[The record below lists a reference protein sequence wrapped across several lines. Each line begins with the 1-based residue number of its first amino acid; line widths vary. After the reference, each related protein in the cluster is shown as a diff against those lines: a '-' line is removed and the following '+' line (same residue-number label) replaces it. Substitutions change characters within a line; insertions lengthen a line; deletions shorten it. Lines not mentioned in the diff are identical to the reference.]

1 MALFQFSTSISTTVS
16 ELADKLTSWQDSGA
30 SISEIAISNINDIS
44 FLINDKYCNVK
55 YSMSSSQNANYY
67 WFLCD
72 SVGYETLIVLC
83 DSPIVNENGYK
94 GSFGN
99 ALYNA
104 IYFLHNGRLV
114 RNPQI
119 DEPICSQFNIPNGWS
134 SLDTDSTILT
144 KCTYNDGINLT
155 TGTNQIADKLYISTN
170 LSSVGY
176 KTKIVTGAKEFICI
190 GGFFY
195 LEYNN
200 SISNLSKYRPLLK
213 DAISETFPW
222 CRYSLKRIY
231 DTQNKYYWTTFKD
244 FEIGRNGKEIVI
256 KNGYYHGEQRN
267 ANSSIIF
274 NSTDIHN
281 KTFYFVMS
289 LKDWYSAIGS
299 KFTNLIGTCDS
310 DDNPETS
317 NESNFRRSISL
328 SPYPQGYITTTGY
341 SYYENGNSVAS
352 SSDSIKA
359 SETESILYNL
369 SYNKKIIIAMKI
381 SDRID
386 RYNYDYNATF
396 YINNSNN
403 YFYGREQNFAGRGT
417 KKRIYIGTINNSDYL
432 PNIYIDY
439 LCCCD
444 AYHTNEQ
451 IDKNIQKLAKI
462 FEVDLEEPS

>member
-55 YSMSSSQNANYY
+55 YNISSSQNANYY

-94 GSFGN
+94 GSLGN

-104 IYFLHNGRLV
+104 IYFLHDSRLV

-144 KCTYNDGINLT
+144 KCTYNDGINLI
-155 TGTNQIADKLYISTN
+155 TGTNQVADKLYISTN

-222 CRYSLKRIY
+222 CRYSLRRIY
-231 DTQNKYYWTTFKD
+231 DTQNKYYWTTFENY
-244 FEIGRNGKEIVI
+244 EIGKRNEQIIIRNGY
-256 KNGYYHGEQRN
+256 NGEQAN
-267 ANSSIIF
+267 ANRSIVF
-274 NSTDIHN
+274 NPEENIHN
-281 KTFYFVMS
+281 KTFYFIMS
-289 LKDWYSAIGS
+289 LKDWRTDKVESS
-299 KFTNLIGTCDS
+299 KVNLIGTCS
-310 DDNPETS
+310 GSKANKLS
-317 NESNFRRSISL
+317 SSIRSISL
-328 SPYPQGYITTTGY
+328 SPYPQKYITTNGY
-341 SYYENGNSVAS
+341 DSRDSNYVFEK
-352 SSDSIKA
+352 DSIA
-359 SETESILYNL
+359 FSNSSESILYNFP
-369 SYNKKIIIAMKI
+369 YNRKVIIVMKI
-381 SDRID
+381 SESTG
-386 RYNYDYNATF
+386 YNTGDYSVTF
-396 YINNSNN
+396 YINNSKN
-403 YFYGREQNFAGRGT
+403 FFHEQEGTFPFKSGT
-417 KKRIYIGTINNSDYL
+417 KKVYIGTLNNNNYL

>member
-16 ELADKLTSWQDSGA
+16 ELAEKLTSWRDSGA
-30 SISEIAISNINDIS
+30 SISDIAISNINDIS

-55 YSMSSSQNANYY
+55 YSISSSQNANYY

-104 IYFLHNGRLV
+104 IYFLHDGRLV

-155 TGTNQIADKLYISTN
+155 TGTNQVADKLYISTN

-176 KTKIVTGAKEFICI
+176 KTKIITGTTEFICI

-200 SISNLSKYRPLLK
+200 LISSLSKYK
-213 DAISETFPW
+213 
-222 CRYSLKRIY
+222 KRIILSDAEIEFTAQGDFTTSELY
-231 DTQNKYYWTTFKD
+231 STNGEYYFSIND
-244 FEIGRNGKEIVI
+244 FSILPNANDKLGIISATSGRNSYLMDLEYRVDNYHNTTIYIV
-256 KNGYYHGEQRN
+256 
-267 ANSSIIF
+267 F
-274 NSTDIHN
+274 
-281 KTFYFVMS
+281 S
-289 LKDWYSAIGS
+289 LKDLGAYSNYFCLVELPNATSFDIEKTYFRIAGINKSFNFVLNKKYIAVLRIPAGVKVRYSAFLNKNKI
-299 KFTNLIGTCDS
+299 
-310 DDNPETS
+310 
-317 NESNFRRSISL
+317 
-328 SPYPQGYITTTGY
+328 ITTKDYSEDYSHGWNIRTG
-341 SYYENGNSVAS
+341 GNST
-352 SSDSIKA
+352 IPP
-359 SETESILYNL
+359 N
-369 SYNKKIIIAMKI
+369 
-381 SDRID
+381 ID
-386 RYNYDYNATF
+386 
-396 YINNSNN
+396 IN
-403 YFYGREQNFAGRGT
+403 
-417 KKRIYIGTINNSDYL
+417 YIGFC
-432 PNIYIDY
+432 PEGHID
-439 LCCCD
+439 
-444 AYHTNEQ
+444 
-451 IDKNIQKLAKI
+451 DKVYSNMNCLAKI

>member
-55 YSMSSSQNANYY
+55 YNMSSSQNANYY

-94 GSFGN
+94 GSLGN

-104 IYFLHNGRLV
+104 IYFLHDGRLV

-155 TGTNQIADKLYISTN
+155 TGTNQVADKLYISTN

-222 CRYSLKRIY
+222 CRHSLRRIY
-231 DTQNKYYWTTFKD
+231 DTQNKHYWTTFENY
-244 FEIGRNGKEIVI
+244 EIGKRNEQIIIRNGY
-256 KNGYYHGEQRN
+256 NGEQAN
-267 ANSSIIF
+267 ANRSIIF
-274 NSTDIHN
+274 NPEENIHN
-281 KTFYFVMS
+281 KTFYFIMS
-289 LKDWYSAIGS
+289 LKDWTTDKVESS
-299 KFTNLIGTCDS
+299 KVNLIGTCS
-310 DDNPETS
+310 GSKANKLS
-317 NESNFRRSISL
+317 SSVRSISL
-328 SPYPQGYITTTGY
+328 SPYPQKYITTNGY
-341 SYYENGNSVAS
+341 D
-352 SSDSIKA
+352 SSDSNRVYQEDSIA
-359 SETESILYNL
+359 FSNSSESILYNFP
-369 SYNKKIIIAMKI
+369 YNRKVIIVMKI
-381 SDRID
+381 SESTG
-386 RYNYDYNATF
+386 YDTGDYSVTF
-396 YINNSNN
+396 YINNSKN
-403 YFYGREQNFAGRGT
+403 FFHEQEGTFSFKSGT
-417 KKRIYIGTINNSDYL
+417 KKVYIGTLNNNNYL

>member
-55 YSMSSSQNANYY
+55 YNMSSSQNANYY

-94 GSFGN
+94 GSLGN

-104 IYFLHNGRLV
+104 IYFLHDGRLV

-200 SISNLSKYRPLLK
+200 SISSLSKYRPLLK

-222 CRYSLKRIY
+222 CRYGLQEIY
-231 DTQNKYYWTTFKD
+231 DTQGNCAWTTFS
-244 FEIGRNGKEIVI
+244 NYQLGKITDKITIKHHTNRGIV
-256 KNGYYHGEQRN
+256 
-267 ANSSIIF
+267 F
-274 NSTDIHN
+274 NSENLNN
-281 KTFYFVMS
+281 KTFYFVIDVGS
-289 LKDWYSAIGS
+289 DSPAIS
-299 KFTNLIGTCDS
+299 YAKTSNLIGICYSNS
-310 DDNPETS
+310 DISPLTS
-317 NESNFRRSISL
+317 SASNFSRSVSL
-328 SPYPQGYITTTGY
+328 SPYPNSYITTTGY
-341 SYYENGNSVAS
+341 QFALNSV
-352 SSDSIKA
+352 SI
-359 SETESILYNL
+359 STNETSLKYISYQKSINYNM
-369 SYNKKIIIAMKI
+369 SRNQKIIIAMKA
-381 SDRID
+381 S
-386 RYNYDYNATF
+386 YNSTDTSYPGPPGTVNF
-396 YINNSNN
+396 YINNYKNV
-403 YFYGREQNFAGRGT
+403 FFAKGAGRSYNAP
-417 KKRIYIGTINNSDYL
+417 KRVYIGSMSDE
-432 PNIYIDY
+432 PFPDIYIDY

-444 AYHTNEQ
+444 GYHTNEQ

>member
-55 YSMSSSQNANYY
+55 YNMSSSQNANYY

-104 IYFLHNGRLV
+104 IYFLHDGRLV

-155 TGTNQIADKLYISTN
+155 TGTNQVADKLYISTN

-231 DTQNKYYWTTFKD
+231 DTQNKYYKSKRVNMYW
-244 FEIGRNGKEIVI
+244 R
-256 KNGYYHGEQRN
+256 
-267 ANSSIIF
+267 IF
-274 NSTDIHN
+274 L
-281 KTFYFVMS
+281 F
-289 LKDWYSAIGS
+289 
-299 KFTNLIGTCDS
+299 
-310 DDNPETS
+310 
-317 NESNFRRSISL
+317 
-328 SPYPQGYITTTGY
+328 
-341 SYYENGNSVAS
+341 
-352 SSDSIKA
+352 
-359 SETESILYNL
+359 
-369 SYNKKIIIAMKI
+369 
-381 SDRID
+381 
-386 RYNYDYNATF
+386 
-396 YINNSNN
+396 
-403 YFYGREQNFAGRGT
+403 
-417 KKRIYIGTINNSDYL
+417 
-432 PNIYIDY
+432 
-439 LCCCD
+439 
-444 AYHTNEQ
+444 
-451 IDKNIQKLAKI
+451 
-462 FEVDLEEPS
+462 

>member
-55 YSMSSSQNANYY
+55 YNMSSSQNANYY

-94 GSFGN
+94 GSLGN

-104 IYFLHNGRLV
+104 IYFLHDDRLV

-155 TGTNQIADKLYISTN
+155 TGTNQVADKLYISTN

-176 KTKIVTGAKEFICI
+176 KTKIITGTTEFICI

-200 SISNLSKYRPLLK
+200 LISSLSKYRPLLK

-222 CRYSLKRIY
+222 CRYSLRRIY
-231 DTQNKYYWTTFKD
+231 DTQNKYYWTTFKN
-244 FEIGRNGKEIVI
+244 FEIGENGKEIII
-256 KNGYYHGEQRN
+256 KNGYNGQSNVNR
-267 ANSSIIF
+267 SIIF
-274 NSTDIHN
+274 DFSDIHN

-289 LKDWYSAIGS
+289 LKDWSSSAS
-299 KFTNLIGTCDS
+299 KNKFTNLIGTCDS
-310 DDNPETS
+310 SYNPETTDAS
-317 NESNFRRSISL
+317 GFRRSISL
-328 SPYPQGYITTTGY
+328 SPYPQGYITTNGY
-341 SYYENGNSVAS
+341 SYYESGNKVDS
-352 SSDSIKA
+352 SSRLIKY

-369 SYNKKIIIAMKI
+369 LYNKKIIIAMKI
-381 SDRID
+381 SDRVNQ
-386 RYNYDYNATF
+386 YNYDYSATF

-403 YFYGREQNFAGRGT
+403 YFYGREQNFAGHGT
-417 KKRIYIGTINNSDYL
+417 KKRIYIGAINNDDYL

>member
-55 YSMSSSQNANYY
+55 YNMSSSQNANYY

-94 GSFGN
+94 GSLGN

-104 IYFLHNGRLV
+104 IYFLHDGRLV

-200 SISNLSKYRPLLK
+200 SISSLSKYRPLLK

-222 CRYSLKRIY
+222 CRHSLKRIY
-231 DTQNKYYWTTFKD
+231 DTQNKYYWTTFENY
-244 FEIGRNGKEIVI
+244 EIGKRNEQIIIRNGY
-256 KNGYYHGEQRN
+256 NGEQVN
-267 ANSSIIF
+267 ANRSIVF
-274 NSTDIHN
+274 NPEENIHN
-281 KTFYFVMS
+281 KTFYFIMS
-289 LKDWYSAIGS
+289 LKDWRTDKVESS
-299 KFTNLIGTCDS
+299 KVNLIGTCS
-310 DDNPETS
+310 GSMANPLS
-317 NESNFRRSISL
+317 SGLRSISL
-328 SPYPQGYITTTGY
+328 SPYPQNYITTNGY
-341 SYYENGNSVAS
+341 DDRDSNYVFEK
-352 SSDSIKA
+352 DSIA
-359 SETESILYNL
+359 HSTSSESILYNFP
-369 SYNKKIIIAMKI
+369 YNRKVIIVMKI
-381 SDRID
+381 SESTGFSTG
-386 RYNYDYNATF
+386 DYSVTF
-396 YINNSNN
+396 YINNSK
-403 YFYGREQNFAGRGT
+403 NFFHQQEGTFPFKGGT
-417 KKRIYIGTINNSDYL
+417 KKVYIGTLNNNNYL

-444 AYHTNEQ
+444 SYHTNEQ

>member
-55 YSMSSSQNANYY
+55 YNMSSSQNANYY

-104 IYFLHNGRLV
+104 IYFLHDGRLV

-119 DEPICSQFNIPNGWS
+119 DEPICSQFNIPNGWN

-155 TGTNQIADKLYISTN
+155 TGTNQVADKLYISTN

-195 LEYNN
+195 LEYNS

-222 CRYSLKRIY
+222 CRYSSRRIY
-231 DTQNKYYWTTFKD
+231 DTQNKYYWTTFED
-244 FEIGRNGKEIVI
+244 YEIGKRNEQIIIRNGYKG
-256 KNGYYHGEQRN
+256 KQAN
-267 ANSSIIF
+267 ANRSIVF
-274 NSTDIHN
+274 NPEENIHN
-281 KTFYFVMS
+281 KTFYFIMS
-289 LKDWYSAIGS
+289 LKDWTTDKVESS
-299 KFTNLIGTCDS
+299 KVNLIGTCSGSNANKLSS
-310 DDNPETS
+310 DV
-317 NESNFRRSISL
+317 RSISL
-328 SPYPQGYITTTGY
+328 SPYPQNYITT
-341 SYYENGNSVAS
+341 NGFDNVQNNFVYMEDHSAISWS
-352 SSDSIKA
+352 S
-359 SETESILYNL
+359 ESILYNFP
-369 SYNKKIIIAMKI
+369 YNKKVIIVMKI
-381 SDRID
+381 SESTDLSIG
-386 RYNYDYNATF
+386 DYSVTF
-396 YINNSNN
+396 YINNSKNFFHEQEGQL
-403 YFYGREQNFAGRGT
+403 FYSNST
-417 KKRIYIGTINNSDYL
+417 KKVYIGTLNNNNYL

-451 IDKNIQKLAKI
+451 IDKNIQQLAKS

>member
-55 YSMSSSQNANYY
+55 YNMSSSQNANYY

-94 GSFGN
+94 GSLGN

-104 IYFLHNGRLV
+104 IYFLHNGRLI

-176 KTKIVTGAKEFICI
+176 KTKIVTGTKEFICI

-200 SISNLSKYRPLLK
+200 SISSLSKYRPLLK

-222 CRYSLKRIY
+222 CRYGLQEIY
-231 DTQNKYYWTTFKD
+231 DTQGNCAWTTFSSYQL
-244 FEIGRNGKEIVI
+244 GKITDKITIKHNTNRGIV
-256 KNGYYHGEQRN
+256 
-267 ANSSIIF
+267 F
-274 NSTDIHN
+274 NSKNLNN
-281 KTFYFVMS
+281 KTFYFVIDMDS
-289 LKDWYSAIGS
+289 DDLSTSYSKTA
-299 KFTNLIGTCDS
+299 NLIGVCYSRS
-310 DDNPETS
+310 DDSPLLS
-317 NESNFRRSISL
+317 YPSYFRRSVSL
-328 SPYPQGYITTTGY
+328 SPYPNSYITTTGY
-341 SYYENGNSVAS
+341 LYS
-352 SSDSIKA
+352 SSSVSINT
-359 SETESILYNL
+359 SESSLKYISYQKSINYNMPR
-369 SYNKKIIIAMKI
+369 NKKIIIAIKA
-381 SDRID
+381 S
-386 RYNYDYNATF
+386 YYDKDDLASPPGTVNF
-396 YINNSNN
+396 YINNYKNVFYAEGTLGPSVSNP
-403 YFYGREQNFAGRGT
+403 
-417 KKRIYIGTINNSDYL
+417 KRIYIGSMSDN
-432 PNIYIDY
+432 PFPDIHIYY

-444 AYHTNEQ
+444 GYHTNEQ

>member
-16 ELADKLTSWQDSGA
+16 ELAEKLTSWRDNGA

-55 YSMSSSQNANYY
+55 YNMSSSQNANYY

-94 GSFGN
+94 GSLGN

-104 IYFLHNGRLV
+104 IYFLHDGRLV

-176 KTKIVTGAKEFICI
+176 KTKIVTGATEFICI

-200 SISNLSKYRPLLK
+200 LISSLSKYEKRIVLSDAEIEFTAQGDFTTSELYSTNGEYYFSTS
-213 DAISETFPW
+213 AISILPNANDKLGVFSSAYSGDYGTCLDNLKYRVDNCHNITVYVVF
-222 CRYSLKRIY
+222 SLKSLGNGRDLNLITLPSNY
-231 DTQNKYYWTTFKD
+231 VFTIRNTLFGITDVSKVFN
-244 FEIGRNGKEIVI
+244 FEINKRYIAILRIPSGKIVKYSGFLN
-256 KNGYYHGEQRN
+256 KN
-267 ANSSIIF
+267 
-274 NSTDIHN
+274 
-281 KTFYFVMS
+281 K
-289 LKDWYSAIGS
+289 
-299 KFTNLIGTCDS
+299 
-310 DDNPETS
+310 
-317 NESNFRRSISL
+317 
-328 SPYPQGYITTTGY
+328 ITTTNANQEISAKDSWGICGY
-341 SYYENGNSVAS
+341 
-352 SSDSIKA
+352 
-359 SETESILYNL
+359 
-369 SYNKKIIIAMKI
+369 
-381 SDRID
+381 
-386 RYNYDYNATF
+386 
-396 YINNSNN
+396 NNSISYKSPGIN
-403 YFYGREQNFAGRGT
+403 
-417 KKRIYIGTINNSDYL
+417 IDYIGFC
-432 PNIYIDY
+432 PEG
-439 LCCCD
+439 
-444 AYHTNEQ
+444 HTD
-451 IDKNIQKLAKI
+451 DKVYSNMNYLAKF

>member
-55 YSMSSSQNANYY
+55 YNMSSSQNANYY

-94 GSFGN
+94 GSLGN

-104 IYFLHNGRLV
+104 IYFLHDGRLV

-155 TGTNQIADKLYISTN
+155 TGTNQVADKLYISTN

-176 KTKIVTGAKEFICI
+176 KTKIVTGAKEFMCI

-200 SISNLSKYRPLLK
+200 SISSLSKYRPLLK

-222 CRYSLKRIY
+222 CRYSSRRIY
-231 DTQNKYYWTTFKD
+231 DTQNKYYWTTFED
-244 FEIGRNGKEIVI
+244 YEIGKRNEQIIIRNGY
-256 KNGYYHGEQRN
+256 NGEQVN
-267 ANSSIIF
+267 ANRSIVF
-274 NSTDIHN
+274 NPGENIHN
-281 KTFYFVMS
+281 KTFYFIMS
-289 LKDWYSAIGS
+289 LKDWRTDKVESS
-299 KFTNLIGTCDS
+299 KVNLIGTCS
-310 DDNPETS
+310 GS
-317 NESNFRRSISL
+317 NANKLSSSVRSISL
-328 SPYPQGYITTTGY
+328 SPYPQKYITTNGY
-341 SYYENGNSVAS
+341 EDRASNYVYEK
-352 SSDSIKA
+352 DSI
-359 SETESILYNL
+359 SFPESSESILYNFP
-369 SYNKKIIIAMKI
+369 YNRKVIIVMKI
-381 SDRID
+381 SESTGFLTG
-386 RYNYDYNATF
+386 DYSVTF
-396 YINNSNN
+396 YINNSKNFFHQQEG
-403 YFYGREQNFAGRGT
+403 YFPFKDGRI
-417 KKRIYIGTINNSDYL
+417 KKVYIGTLNNSNYL